1 MAVHFRRNST
11 IIEGRELN
19 FPDKEPVPFN
29 FESTLLEYFL
39 KTTKIVRLF
48 S

>member
-1 MAVHFRRNST
+1 MEWLYILEKKT
-11 IIEGRELN
+11 IIDGRELN

-29 FESTLLEYFL
+29 FESLLEYFL
-39 KTTKIVRLF
+39 KTTKIVRFF